1 MYRLGFFQMQSQK
14 HSMISLIA
22 SCGKRKTAIF
32 SKMGFQLGSERSF
45 YMKIKYICESDC
57 SLTNGKIYD
66 VLAIENGWYRIIDDT
81 ENDYLFSPEE
91 FEIVQD

>member
-1 MYRLGFFQMQSQK
+1 
-14 HSMISLIA
+14 MI
-22 SCGKRKTAIF
+22 F
-32 SKMGFQLGSERSF
+32 H
-45 YMKIKYICESDC
+45 MKIKYILESDC